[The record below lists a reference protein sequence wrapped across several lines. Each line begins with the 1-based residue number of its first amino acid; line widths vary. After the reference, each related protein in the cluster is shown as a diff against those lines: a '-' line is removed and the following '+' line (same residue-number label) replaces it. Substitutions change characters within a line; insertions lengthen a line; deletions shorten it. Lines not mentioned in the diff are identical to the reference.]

1 MVGLFQNVGV
11 NFDLAASLKKE
22 KHKTGLWV
30 LAGLAVAAG
39 LGMIVVPLL
48 MAADA
53 LFSQLAAR
61 WTAWLP
67 KTALRWMVWLGMGL
81 VLIPFLMSLL
91 YSVRRPET
99 AALPKVEG
107 KRWALEPA
115 LWLTALAVLDGL
127 YALFLGVQSV
137 ALFGGAEYLAHSGI
151 SYADYA
157 RSGFFQLVWVVF
169 LNLSVLLLA
178 VQLSRRGERPGGRS
192 SCWERC

>member
-1 MVGLFQNVGV
+1 
-11 NFDLAASLKKE
+11 
-22 KHKTGLWV
+22 
-30 LAGLAVAAG
+30 
-39 LGMIVVPLL
+39 
-48 MAADA
+48 
-53 LFSQLAAR
+53 
-61 WTAWLP
+61 
-67 KTALRWMVWLGMGL
+67 
-81 VLIPFLMSLL
+81 MSLL

-178 VQLSRRGERPGGRS
+178 VQLSRRGGKGLAGGPAAGNAVDRGERRALGFRGLADDTVCHHLRPYL
-192 SCWERC
+192 